1 MNRLFLDANV
11 LFTAAHNP
19 GGKAA
24 LVVEFGTQGHW
35 ELYSS
40 AYAVEEARRNLQR
53 KFPRSVAALATIDPV
68 LNLSSHRAGAP
79 RLAGLTDKD
88 QPIFQ
93 AALSCNATHLLTGD
107 LRDFGRFMNH
117 PAQTHGI
124 CIQTTAE
131 FLDAFIA

>member
-19 GGKAA
+19 DGKAA
-24 LVVEFGTQGHW
+24 LVVELGVKGHW

-40 AYAVEEARRNLQR
+40 AYALEEACRNLQR
-53 KFPRSVAALATIDPV
+53 KFPESVAALEAIESF
-68 LNLSSHRAGAP
+68 LNLSLHRAGTP
-79 RLAGLTDKD
+79 RLAGLADKD

-93 AALSCNATHLLTGD
+93 AALSCNATHILTGD
-107 LRDFGRFMNH
+107 LRDFGRFMNQ
-117 PAQTHGI
+117 PSDSHGV

-131 FLDAFIA
+131 FLQSFIA

>member
-19 GGKAA
+19 AGKAA
-24 LVVEFGTQGHW
+24 LVVELGTEGHW

-40 AYAVEEARRNLQR
+40 AYALEEARRNLQR
-53 KFPRSVAALATIDPV
+53 KFPESVAALAAIESA
-68 LNLSSHRAGAP
+68 LNLSSHRMGMP
-79 RLAGLTDKD
+79 RLAGLADKD

-107 LRDFGRFMNH
+107 LRDFGQFMNR
-117 PAQTHGI
+117 PSSSHGI
-124 CIQTTAE
+124 RIQTTAD
-131 FLDAFIA
+131 FLQAFIA